1 MRKIQPNDVDELQ
14 ESYEVDSPELQEQI
28 REGYE
33 AYLRGE
39 GTDAEE
45 FLAELERNYRL

>member
-1 MRKIQPNDVDELQ
+1 VSQ
-14 ESYEVDSPELQEQI
+14 SG
-28 REGYE
+28 EGYE

-45 FLAELERNYRL
+45 FLAELERELEVNKTKG